1 MVDSFICNF
10 IKYLISSNF
19 FILKNGVIKYG
30 CNYLTMKEIT
40 ILILDIMLKI
50 FKEKSFK

>member
-19 FILKNGVIKYG
+19 FILKNGVVKYG

-40 ILILDIMLKI
+40 NIDIRYNVKNI
-50 FKEKSFK
+50 